1 MHRSIKAAS
10 PVMVICP
17 AVCLLAHFPCVKHQE
32 RFQKLTRT
40 IRPRTATSTFPQLL
54 SSDFCSFS
62 VALRPQRLLGT
73 RTATSI
79 FTRACVR
86 AYVYLFRSVVETC
99 NMAPA
104 WLQLSM
110 YVLISQVGLPRAY
123 VVRTLAARVCIRIF
137 CYGVQ

>member
-1 MHRSIKAAS
+1 MTAGSQVREVLVYFRVFNLSLHYIYILVHRSIKAAS
-10 PVMVICP
+10 LVMVICP

-32 RFQKLTRT
+32 RFQKPTRT
-40 IRPRTATSTFPQLL
+40 IRPRTATSTFTQLL

-62 VALRPQRLLGT
+62 VALGPERPSGLLGT

-110 YVLISQVGLPRAY
+110 YL
-123 VVRTLAARVCIRIF
+123 
-137 CYGVQ
+137 